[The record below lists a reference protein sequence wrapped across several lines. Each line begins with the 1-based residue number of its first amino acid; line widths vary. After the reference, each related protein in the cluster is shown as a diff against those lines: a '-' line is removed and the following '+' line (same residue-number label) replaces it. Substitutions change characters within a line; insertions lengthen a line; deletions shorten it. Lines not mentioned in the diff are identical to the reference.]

1 MSPTSSNSSS
11 SSTSTVRPEN
21 LPPSMVSRLEQ
32 IISRVDEAFNED
44 GKVKPFVGNPKFIR
58 DLSESNWT
66 SFINPDIK
74 NRMEFIEAIM
84 HSENEITYEEGVKM
98 ADKLKI
104 IIDSFKTLVANYDIS
119 RPKMSKNQMII
130 VKNITFFIKS

>member
-58 DLSESNWT
+58 DLSESN
-66 SFINPDIK
+66 
-74 NRMEFIEAIM
+74 
-84 HSENEITYEEGVKM
+84 
-98 ADKLKI
+98 
-104 IIDSFKTLVANYDIS
+104 
-119 RPKMSKNQMII
+119 
-130 VKNITFFIKS
+130 